1 MKRIPPDLRGDLA
14 PSAVAVLNAKI
25 TYLAILTSMTSGDE
39 DVDQALNDFY
49 EYYGQ
54 HGTLRPDPYIG
65 QSTVI
70 TLLAGIAR
78 RLTRIEGLLA
88 DPGSFKD

>member
-1 MKRIPPDLRGDLA
+1 
-14 PSAVAVLNAKI
+14 
-25 TYLAILTSMTSGDE
+25 MTSGDE
-39 DVDQALNDFY
+39 DIDQALNDFY
-49 EYYGQ
+49 EYYEQ

-78 RLTRIEGLLA
+78 RLTRIEGLLT
-88 DPGSFKD
+88 DPRTSED